1 MDGLGCPACGPPP
14 GSGPARSRHLW
25 PDACRGVAHAP
36 LGSDYVV
43 ATDQVADLAWL
54 EVAPRQELQSRLGP
68 VLFWKLHQSVG
79 GQVAFRVVRRE
90 LAGVRCR
97 AALGRAC
104 RGW

>member
-1 MDGLGCPACGPPP
+1 MALGVSPVGRLLDLVLL
-14 GSGPARSRHLW
+14 GPAIFGR
-25 PDACRGVAHAP
+25 DACRGVADAP

-43 ATDQVADLAWL
+43 ATDQVADLARL
-54 EVAPRQELQSRLGP
+54 EVAPRQELQSRLDP